1 MRNCI
6 SLKRLLIF
14 LAGGILVFGLS
25 FRFTPLLFPIQKEDI
40 KQKSFHSVKF
50 YDRDGNLLQEVLSKD
65 SRSLHVSID
74 HVSPYF
80 LNAIIASED
89 KNFYYHK
96 GIDYLAV
103 LRAIYQNI
111 KSKEIAS
118 GASTITLQLAR
129 MINPGKRTM
138 IKKTREAYFAYRLEA
153 GMDKKAILEEYIN
166 RIPMGG
172 NLYGVES
179 AAKAYFGLSASDLTL
194 AQATFLASI
203 PNSPIQLNPYHNL
216 KGIKKRQE
224 YILEKMCE
232 QGLIPK
238 ERLERVLKENVA
250 LKPQEAS
257 FLAPHFVFQVMDN
270 LAMEHPD
277 FIGDEVFEVKTTI
290 DREMQKMVGEQI
302 RKAVSKLKRLN
313 VTNAAAILLDNHTG
327 QVLAYVGSADYFDE
341 EHEGQNNGIM
351 AARQPGSTL
360 KPFLYLLAMEEGF
373 NPATIISDIPVH
385 YRMPKGIY
393 SPKNYSEKFHG
404 PVSLREALANSLNV
418 PAAQVSAKIGV
429 KRFLDRLHE
438 YGFDSL
444 NQDADYYGIGLA
456 LGGGEVT
463 LYELARAYMCLAR
476 MGSFIPIREILTVN
490 GKDSSSFL
498 FDQLPS
504 VSFDQ
509 TFLFKRKVWRKSL
522 DGKSEINNVFS
533 MEKTIS
539 TLTMNYL
546 IADILSDRF
555 ARASEFGFNS
565 ILNLP
570 FPCAVKTG
578 TSFRSCDNWTVGYT
592 QDYTLGIWVGNFNH
606 SPMQK
611 VSGVSGA
618 GPLFAKIMMTLYGN
632 KKWPAKFTMPEGL
645 VKVPVC
651 SFSGKNPN
659 QNCPAVIEEIIPTR
673 DLSSYEKESCEM
685 HICYPIDVR
694 NGLLASDSSHFIKGG
709 RGNYYSNE
717 AVQPEVFTVL
727 PTKYQK
733 WAEDLRIK
741 TPPELS
747 PEKEFA
753 ISNPKDGAI
762 YRRLSNLLPEYQS
775 IKIELRDSIKDD
787 EVKWFLNDVLLRT
800 TYKEHAFLWQIK
812 PGDYALKAVSGK
824 NGNLSDMVKFM
835 VK

>member
-1 MRNCI
+1 MKNWI
-6 SLKRLLIF
+6 NLKRLSIF
-14 LAGGILVFGLS
+14 LAGGILVFGLG

-40 KQKSFHSVKF
+40 EQKSFHSVKF

-80 LNAIIASED
+80 LKAIIASED
-89 KNFYYHK
+89 KNFYRHK
-96 GIDYLAV
+96 GIDYLAI

-111 KSKEIAS
+111 KSKEIVS
-118 GASTITLQLAR
+118 GASTITLQLSR
-129 MINPGKRTM
+129 MINPGKRTV
-138 IKKTREAYFAYRLEA
+138 IKKTKEAYFAYRLEA
-153 GMDKKAILEEYIN
+153 GMDKKSILEEYIN

-238 ERLERVLKENVA
+238 ERLARILKENVS

-257 FLAPHFVFQVMDN
+257 FLSPHFVFHVMDN
-270 LAMEHPD
+270 LPD
-277 FIGDEVFEVKTTI
+277 EVGERGSYRVFEVKTTI

-302 RKAVSKLKRLN
+302 RKVVSKLKRLN

-341 EHEGQNNGIM
+341 EHEGQNDGIM

-360 KPFLYLLAMEEGF
+360 KPFLYLLAMENGF
-373 NPATIISDIPVH
+373 NPATIISDIPIH

-429 KRFLDRLHE
+429 ERFLDRLHE

-444 NQDADYYGIGLA
+444 NQNADYYGIGLA

-490 GKDSSSFL
+490 GIRNSEFGIRNYPHK
-498 FDQLPS
+498 
-504 VSFDQ
+504 
-509 TFLFKRKVWRKSL
+509 TKSL
-522 DGKSEINNVFS
+522 VSEANTLDSGGFLCKYGKSETDDVS
-533 MEKTIS
+533 AVEKTIS
-539 TLTMNYL
+539 TPAMNYL

-578 TSFRSCDNWTVGYT
+578 TSFRFCDNWTVGYT
-592 QDYTLGIWVGNFNH
+592 KDYTLGVWVGNFSH
-606 SPMQK
+606 SSMQK

-632 KKWPAKFTMPEGL
+632 KEWPSKFTMPEGL

-651 SFSGKNPN
+651 SLSGKKPN
-659 QNCPAVIEEIIPTR
+659 QNCPSVIEEIIPKR
-673 DLSSYEKESCEM
+673 DLPSYEKESCDM
-685 HICYPIDVR
+685 HVCYAVDVHPSPP
-694 NGLLASDSSHFIKGG
+694 LLFIRGG
-709 RGNYYSNE
+709 RGDYGSNE
-717 AVQPEVFTVL
+717 YIQKEVFTIL

-733 WAEDLRIK
+733 WAEDLGIK
-741 TPPELS
+741 TPPEA
-747 PEKEFA
+747 PQEKEFA

-762 YRRLSNLLPEYQS
+762 YHRLSNLLPEYQS
-775 IKIELRDSIKDD
+775 IKIELKDSIKDD
-787 EVKWFLNDVLLRT
+787 EVKWFLNYVPLRT
-800 TYKEHAFLWQIK
+800 TCKEHAFLWQIK

-824 NGNLSDMVKFM
+824 DENLSDTVKFT